1 MDSALK
7 AEENERIVIKGRR
20 KGSEKNDNSK
30 TKKSKKEPENAVNRF
45 FRSKSFTFPFKK

>member
-20 KGSEKNDNSK
+20 KGSEKKKGGGGKGDAKDNISVR
-30 TKKSKKEPENAVNRF
+30 T
-45 FRSKSFTFPFKK
+45 